1 MKKTRSLI
9 IRMLKRNKKL
19 WDLITEST
27 NIVSNIDSFNAL
39 LIHELMLADSVRVE
53 AYHSAISKYVKLG
66 DTVIDLGTGTGI
78 LAFFAAKKGAKK
90 VYAIDHA
97 AIIST
102 AKKVALHNNIKNIEF
117 RQTHS
122 KKFTLDTP
130 VDIIIHEQM
139 GSFLFNER
147 MVRNVSDL
155 RDRLLVKDGIIIPN
169 RFEFYIEP
177 VKIKDGYQVPFL
189 RDQKIKDIDFSCLD
203 IQTSQKF
210 GNNFYSRHSST
221 FDFFL
226 CQPEPLYRFDLQTIN
241 PADLPSELSYSRK
254 IIRGGRL
261 DGFVVYFRCFINED
275 FFLSTSP
282 MENIDSN
289 ISWLHN
295 ILRVRPHIYEK
306 GEPVFFE
313 LKIEELLSVKESW
326 RWNYR

>member
-1 MKKTRSLI
+1 
-9 IRMLKRNKKL
+9 MLKSNKKL
-19 WDLITEST
+19 WELVTESAHK
-27 NIVSNIDSFNAL
+27 VSSIDSFNEF
-39 LIHELMLADSVRVE
+39 LIHEMMLADRVRVE
-53 AYHSAISKYVKLG
+53 AYHSAISKYVKPG

-90 VYAIDHA
+90 VYAIDHSG
-97 AIIST
+97 IIST
-102 AKKVALHNNIKNIEF
+102 AEKVAAYNNIKNIEF
-117 RQTHS
+117 RRTHS

-147 MVRNVSDL
+147 MVDNISDL

-189 RDQKIKDIDFSCLD
+189 WDQKINDIDFSCLN
-203 IQTSQKF
+203 IQRSQKF
-210 GNNFYSRHSST
+210 RNNFYSRHSST
-221 FDFFL
+221 FEFFL
-226 CQPEPLYRFDLQTIN
+226 CHPQPIYCFDLQTIS

-254 IIRGGRL
+254 VINGGRL

-289 ISWLHN
+289 IHWLHF
-295 ILRVRPHIYEK
+295 ILRVRPRIYEK
-306 GEPVFFE
+306 GEPIFFE
-313 LKIEELLSVKESW
+313 LKIEESLSVKESW
-326 RWNYR
+326 WWNYR